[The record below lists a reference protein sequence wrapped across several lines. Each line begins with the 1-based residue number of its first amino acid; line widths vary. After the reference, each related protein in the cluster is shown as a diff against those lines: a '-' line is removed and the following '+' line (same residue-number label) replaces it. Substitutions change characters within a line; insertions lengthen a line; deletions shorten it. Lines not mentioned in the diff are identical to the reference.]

1 MKSLV
6 HALKN
11 IWLQWKKTKKKQLD
25 IYSVSREKKDV
36 SDISQNGLNDT
47 IRIDTQ
53 YQLTSLDLI
62 NKVKI
67 NVIYFS

>member
-1 MKSLV
+1 M
-6 HALKN
+6 H
-11 IWLQWKKTKKKQLD
+11 WKIFDCNEKKQKKKQLD